1 MFAAIQNPNFNRN
14 STQIRSRAG
23 GMKGIL
29 PPPHAKSAGAT
40 HKKLPSASITP
51 HCSSVAA

>member
-14 STQIRSRAG
+14 STQIPSRAG